1 MNNETHIYTNSWGPS
16 DNGQTLD
23 APGPLMLAAFEND
36 AYEGRNGL
44 GNIIT
49 WAAGTGLT
57 SNDNANYDG

>member
-23 APGPLMLAAFEND
+23 APGPLMLAAFESD

-44 GNIIT
+44 GNIWMI
-49 WAAGTGLT
+49 LI
-57 SNDNANYDG
+57 